1 MNATDKQTHKN
12 KENLTKK
19 NAQTLENKKNNTK
32 WPKLKQQKHA
42 KS

>member
-19 NAQTLENKKNNTK
+19 NAQTLENKKITQNG
-32 WPKLKQQKHA
+32 P
-42 KS
+42 S